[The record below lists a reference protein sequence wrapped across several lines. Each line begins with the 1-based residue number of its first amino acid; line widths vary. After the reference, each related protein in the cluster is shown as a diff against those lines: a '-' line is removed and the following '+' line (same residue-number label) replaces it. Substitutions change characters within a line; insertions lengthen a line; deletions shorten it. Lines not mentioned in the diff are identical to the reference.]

1 MAIYKALI
9 KHGYSNFSLEI
20 IEYCEPSLAVS
31 REQYYLDLLKP
42 EYNVLQIAGSSLGF
56 KHSDETIAKMKARV
70 WSDEHK
76 AKRLE
81 GLKTLNASPESR
93 ERLLN
98 YNAAR
103 STRVEVLD
111 ILNGNRTEYP
121 SVREA
126 ARAIE
131 CADTSIGYVLKIL
144 NQKGEH
150 KAIKNRYLV
159 RPLSD

>member
-70 WSDEHK
+70 
-76 AKRLE
+76 
-81 GLKTLNASPESR
+81 
-93 ERLLN
+93 
-98 YNAAR
+98 
-103 STRVEVLD
+103 
-111 ILNGNRTEYP
+111 
-121 SVREA
+121 
-126 ARAIE
+126 
-131 CADTSIGYVLKIL
+131 
-144 NQKGEH
+144 
-150 KAIKNRYLV
+150 
-159 RPLSD
+159 